1 LYIVNVYKKILASG
15 IIVIAFVLFISG
27 CVKEPTKVDDEGWT
41 QEGVNTIVKAN
52 NQFAFDLYSQF
63 KEESKD
69 KNIFFSPYSIF
80 VALTMTYEGARG
92 QTAEEMKSVLH
103 IPEDANLRRPNFAKI
118 INEINKPNKKYK
130 LSSGNALWVQKDYKF
145 LENYIDI
152 VERYYG
158 GKVTNLDFKS
168 EEARKEARQTINA
181 WVKEQTNNKIDKA
194 IPEGFLNNKTKL
206 ILTNAIYFKG
216 TWVLQ
221 FDPKDTRD
229 ENFTT
234 STGQIVKV
242 PMMRLIDEEFNYAE
256 TDDVQILEMLYEGE
270 DLSML
275 IILPKENSLENIEE
289 SITSEKLSEWKSI
302 LKKQTVNI
310 FIPKFKFK
318 TQYFMVET
326 LKKMGMVSAFDALL
340 ADFSGMD
347 GTKNLTIQ
355 NVVHQAFV
363 EVNEKGTEAAA
374 ATAVGFVSESLPP
387 MFRAD
392 HPFIF
397 IIQQRNTGNI
407 LFLGRVVNPT
417 KQ

>member
-1 LYIVNVYKKILASG
+1 VNVYKKILASG